1 MAGPAPELVF
11 EIFGLEAWEFVIG
24 NEDRTKLL
32 FAMRDSRSFVVWY
45 FYSERL
51 SLSASGPF
59 DAAALLVRKYDKQRA
74 TRNARAF
81 RVRIQAEGSHSR

>member
-24 NEDRTKLL
+24 NEERTKLL
-32 FAMRDSRSFVVWY
+32 FAIKDSRDFVAWY

-59 DAAALLVRKYDKQRA
+59 DAAALLVRK
-74 TRNARAF
+74 
-81 RVRIQAEGSHSR
+81 